1 MNEHS
6 RILERDK
13 LDIAEPLRSP
23 DADLRLLVHLDL
35 RHDEAGGGIQP
46 REVDAG
52 GP

>member
-23 DADLRLLVHLDL
+23 DAGLRLPAVL
-35 RHDEAGGGIQP
+35 P
-46 REVDAG
+46 RE
-52 GP
+52 PYPN